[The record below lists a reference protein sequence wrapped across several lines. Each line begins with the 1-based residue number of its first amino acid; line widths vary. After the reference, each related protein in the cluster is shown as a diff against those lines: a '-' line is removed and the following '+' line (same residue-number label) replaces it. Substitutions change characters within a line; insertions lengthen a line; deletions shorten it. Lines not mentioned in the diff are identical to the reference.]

1 MLADE
6 TVRGNENTRTYFP
19 NDSNGGHGACD
30 EPQRQ
35 ARRFLEY
42 LATYRRCSPATQ
54 SAYAADLRCFL
65 QWWDATSPP
74 PDLSRLDQRLLMRY
88 VTGLAHLSAN
98 TIRRR
103 LHALSSWSDFMV
115 RQGLIAVNPVRGL
128 PLPRRERKLPCFPSP
143 DECRRLLAAARTP
156 VERAAIWLLVC
167 TGLRR
172 SELTGLDL
180 ADFASSRSEL
190 RVAGKGSRERLVPL
204 PAECRTVVDE
214 YIEARGDG
222 PGPLLLNRAGHRLGM
237 TSIRR
242 LFERLVRRAGLEGN
256 GFTLHTMRHAYATML
271 VKTGVDLGTVR
282 DLLGHSDL
290 AVTSVYIHSDLR
302 SKRAAVEQLPVLRI
316 GGGDDE

>member
-1 MLADE
+1 MLANQ
-6 TVRGNENTRTYFP
+6 VAGVNRNTHASSAVHTTG
-19 NDSNGGHGACD
+19 DAEAHG

-35 ARRFLEY
+35 ARRFIEY

-65 QWWDATSPP
+65 EWWDATVPP

-103 LHALSSWSDFMV
+103 LHGISSWSDFMV

-172 SELTGLDL
+172 AELIGLDTTDL
-180 ADFASSRSEL
+180 VSDGTEI
-190 RVAGKGSRERLVPL
+190 RVMGKGRRERLLPL
-204 PAECRTVVDE
+204 PAKCQEVLRD
-214 YIEARGDG
+214 YLIQRGERE
-222 PGPLLLNRAGHRLGM
+222 GPLLLNRAGNRLGL
-237 TSIRR
+237 TSLRR
-242 LFERLVRRAGLEGN
+242 LFERLQHRTGVE
-256 GFTLHTMRHAYATML
+256 GFTIHSMRHSYATML
-271 VKTGVDLGTVR
+271 VKAGVDLGTVR

-290 AVTSVYIHSDLR
+290 SVTSIYLHSDLR
-302 SKRAAVEQLPVLRI
+302 SKRLAVEQLPVLMI
-316 GGGDDE
+316 GGGEGE